1 MIGPDTNLYAG
12 WLLMLGGALS
22 GAAIGLGFHKE
33 EWLGGYG
40 SFRRRLLRLGHIA
53 FFGLGLLNILFAL
66 SAPRLNLGGVA
77 STVASVGFLAGAAT
91 MPLCCFLTAW
101 TPRARHLFPI
111 PVLSVLVGVGA
122 VLVG

>member
-12 WLLMLGGALS
+12 WLLMLGGVIS

-66 SAPRLNLGGVA
+66 SAPRLNLGSLASMVA
-77 STVASVGFLAGAAT
+77 SAGFLAGAVT
-91 MPLCCFLTAW
+91 MPLCCFLSAW
-101 TPRARHLFPI
+101 APRARHLFPL